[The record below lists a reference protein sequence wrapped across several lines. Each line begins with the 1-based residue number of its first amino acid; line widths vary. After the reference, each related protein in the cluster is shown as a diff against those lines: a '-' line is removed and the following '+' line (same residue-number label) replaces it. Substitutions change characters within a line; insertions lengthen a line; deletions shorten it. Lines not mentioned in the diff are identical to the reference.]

1 MDSLSAIFGNYKGK
15 ERRKK
20 EGKEKSEG
28 CKEVRKDERK

>member
-20 EGKEKSEG
+20 EGKERKKG
-28 CKEVRKDERK
+28 KDVRK